1 MHELSLLSD
10 LLRKITSV
18 AQEQNAEKVVSIQ
31 VKLGAL
37 CHLSADHFREHFS
50 HTVCGTVA
58 EGARLDIEVSTDQA
72 DPHAQEIVLESGD
85 NRGALRGNDERA
97 NFPSSLLTKL
107 KAGALPTQA
116 PNNFDFIGSNPFCV
130 CPGSPPI

>member
-37 CHLSADHFREHFS
+37 CHLSAAHFREHFA
-50 HTVCGTVA
+50 HATCGTVA
-58 EGARLDIEVSTDQA
+58 EGAQLELEVLTDQT
-72 DPHAQEIVLESGD
+72 DPNAQEIVLESVTI
-85 NRGALRGNDERA
+85 E
-97 NFPSSLLTKL
+97 T
-107 KAGALPTQA
+107 
-116 PNNFDFIGSNPFCV
+116 
-130 CPGSPPI
+130 